1 MIIHHHHHR
10 FEKKIK
16 IRERSQRRS
25 IFYETTAEH
34 ICWEKPTSLVCKKKT
49 KTSLKKKERKN
60 KKERVAFFV
69 PSAWLGARKA
79 FQPTLCVYS
88 ILCTCS
94 SARVFNVF
102 CFSLFSSFSKKNSQ
116 TLNNVF
122 SSFFC
127 LKIFSFP
134 FQLTVGGCFWIILHT
149 QHTKRKNKN
158 NAFCRCFCCETTSSK
173 TASSSSAVWAF

>member
-1 MIIHHHHHR
+1 MLVTILSFKIKVVLCMIIHHHHHR

-25 IFYETTAEH
+25 IFYETTAAH

-69 PSAWLGARKA
+69 PSAWLGARTA

-88 ILCTCS
+88 ILCRCSRVLVFLTCS
-94 SARVFNVF
+94 
-102 CFSLFSSFSKKNSQ
+102 LFLSFLFLLFKKKFTNP
-116 TLNNVF
+116 
-122 SSFFC
+122 
-127 LKIFSFP
+127 K
-134 FQLTVGGCFWIILHT
+134 
-149 QHTKRKNKN
+149 
-158 NAFCRCFCCETTSSK
+158 
-173 TASSSSAVWAF
+173 